1 METQKNKEQVISP
14 ARRVFG
20 LWWALL
26 LCAALIVTCVT
37 TALVSFDKA
46 HHNDLVI
53 VLDPGHGGFDTG
65 AINSTRGL
73 YESEI
78 NLKIALACRARL
90 SQYRGV
96 RVYMTHTGVKNRAGK
111 SSLSSRVS
119 VAQEVGADIFI
130 SLHINSAENKTAAG
144 AEIYVPATTH
154 EAKYNEECTKL
165 AERIIA
171 NFEAMGLKSRGV
183 KTRLSGGGRI
193 YTFEDGTQELGDYYY
208 VVGEPISRMGIP
220 GILVEH
226 AFIEGDADFLDS
238 DADLEALGIADAE
251 AIAAHYGLRL
261 RSEYETASSYNETV
275 SSFENTPSSSEPPV
289 SSDSPISSEAPVS
302 SESQE
307 TSSEQYT
314 TEDDEHSDIKKVED
328 LIKALPDNPT
338 ENDGNQIKA
347 ARSAFNALGAN
358 RQSQVEPQLYQKM
371 CNVITV
377 YENLTHPIRIA
388 VKEGSQL
395 SIDRVNG
402 RLLNVET
409 AKQSNGK
416 ITVFSVMLELDL
428 YLEPGV
434 SPTYREEGVLDY
446 RIISPNGKQLGYDDE
461 LPDNSVISVIYGD
474 AVLDTLSVSY

>member
-1 METQKNKEQVISP
+1 MEKTTQNKQEISP
-14 ARRVFG
+14 ARRFFG

-26 LCAALIVTCVT
+26 LCAALIVACVT
-37 TALVSFDKA
+37 TALVSFDKTR
-46 HHNDLVI
+46 HSDLVI

-65 AINSTRGL
+65 AINSARGL

-78 NLKIALACRARL
+78 NLKIALACRDRL
-90 SQYRGV
+90 RQYKGV
-96 RVYMTHTGVKNRAGK
+96 RVYMTHTGVKSRVGK

-130 SLHINSAENKTAAG
+130 SLHINSAENKTASG

-165 AERIIA
+165 AEKMIA

-183 KTRLSGGGRI
+183 KTRRSGGGRV

-226 AFIEGDADFLDS
+226 AFIEGDADYLDS
-238 DADLEALGIADAE
+238 DADLEALGIADAD
-251 AIAAHYGLRL
+251 AIAAHFNLRL
-261 RSEYETASSYNETV
+261 SSQTETASSSTQPV
-275 SSFENTPSSSEPPV
+275 SSVESDTSSEPPV
-289 SSDSPISSEAPVS
+289 SSEPPISSEPSVS
-302 SESQE
+302 SDTQE

-314 TEDDEHSDIKKVED
+314 TEDDEHSDISKVEEM
-328 LIKALPDNPT
+328 IKALPDTPT

-347 ARSAFNALGAN
+347 VRSAFNALGTH
-358 RQSQVEPQLYQKM
+358 RQSQINDQLYQKYGK
-371 CNVITV
+371 VITE

-409 AKQSNGK
+409 AKQPNGK

-434 SPTYREEGVLDY
+434 SPSYREEGVLDY
-446 RIISPNGKQLGYDDE
+446 RVISPNGRQLGYDDI
-461 LPDNSVISVIYGD
+461 LPDNSVISVIYDD
-474 AVLDTLSVSY
+474 AVLDTLRVSY

>member
-1 METQKNKEQVISP
+1 MQNQKNKEQEISP
-14 ARRVFG
+14 ARRFFG

-37 TALVSFDKA
+37 TALVSFDKT
-46 HHNDLVI
+46 HHSDLVI

-65 AINSTRGL
+65 AVNSERGL

-78 NLKIALACRARL
+78 NLKIALACRDRL
-90 SQYRGV
+90 NQYKGV
-96 RVYMTHTGVKNRAGK
+96 QVHMTHTGVQNRAGK

-130 SLHINSAENKTAAG
+130 SLHINSAESKTANG

-154 EAKYNEECTKL
+154 EAKYNQECTLL
-165 AERIIA
+165 AEKMIA
-171 NFEAMGLKSRGV
+171 NFEAMGLNSRGV
-183 KTRLSGGGRI
+183 KTRRSGGGRV
-193 YTFEDGTQELGDYYY
+193 YTFEDGTQEVGDYYY

-226 AFIEGDADFLDS
+226 AFIQGDADYLDS
-238 DADLEALGIADAE
+238 DADLEALGRADAE
-251 AIAAHYGLRL
+251 AIAAHYQLRL
-261 RSEYETASSYNETV
+261 KSEYETV
-275 SSFENTPSSSEPPV
+275 SSFSESVSSFESPTSSEPPV
-289 SSDSPISSEAPVS
+289 SS
-302 SESQE
+302 ESQT

-314 TEDDEHSDIKKVED
+314 TEEDEHSDVKKVEEM
-328 LIKALPDNPT
+328 IKALPDNPT
-338 ENDGNQIKA
+338 ENDGSRIKA
-347 ARSAFNALGAN
+347 VRSAFNALRAGS
-358 RQSQVEPQLYQKM
+358 QSQVDTQLYQKY
-371 CNVITV
+371 CRVITA

-409 AKQSNGK
+409 AKQPNGK
-416 ITVFSVMLELDL
+416 ITVFSVMLELEL

-434 SPTYREEGVLDY
+434 SPTYRQEGVLDY
-446 RIISPNGKQLGYDDE
+446 RIISPNGKQLGYDDV